1 MTSEQTIRRSDI
13 LNTQVITRDNGK
25 RLGIVSQVWVDIDQ
39 REVVAFGLRDSLI
52 SISSLPR
59 QMYLS
64 SINQIGDVILVD
76 NEDVIEVNHL

>member
-1 MTSEQTIRRSDI
+1 MTSEQVIRRSDI

-39 REVVAFGLRDSLI
+39 REVVALSLRDSLI

-59 QMYLS
+59 NMYLNTS
-64 SINQIGDVILVD
+64 TKSVMLS
-76 NEDVIEVNHL
+76 

>member
-1 MTSEQTIRRSDI
+1 MTSEQVIRRSDI

-39 REVVAFGLRDSLI
+39 REVVALSLRDSLI

-59 QMYLS
+59 NMYLNT
-64 SINQIGDVILVD
+64 INQIGDVIRQSLD
-76 NEDVIEVNHL
+76 KREARI

>member
-1 MTSEQTIRRSDI
+1 MTSEQVIRRSDI

-25 RLGIVSQVWVDIDQ
+25 RLGIVSQVWVDVDQ
-39 REVVAFGLRDSLI
+39 REVVALSLRDSLI

-59 QMYLS
+59 NMYLN

-76 NEDVIEVNHL
+76 NEDVI